1 MKKFVYHVFLVFSLL
16 GVLFIPFSFRCLQ
29 FQDEITKFLFED
41 VILFITSVFDFI
53 RISNPEVTSDST
65 TFYLLMVVLFFIA
78 IILLALL
85 SRLDLWK
92 KHEAT
97 IVKGIQLVLTFYLS
111 VIMLKY
117 GFDKIFKA
125 QFYLPEPNTLF
136 TPLGMLDKD
145 IAYWST
151 MGASRTYSIFMGFA
165 EVIPAILLFFT
176 RTRILGLFILWG
188 VLTNVVFVNFG
199 FDISVKLYSSFL
211 WLICFLL
218 LVPSLRSM
226 ISFFV
231 LNKSTTLTSFS
242 GKSFIESRTK
252 RIVLKGA
259 LLFLFLIESLSPYV
273 ISGQYNDDETPRNPL
288 HGAYKVVDVEMKE
301 GEEDKFEM
309 DLSRLFVHRNNYL
322 ILQYD
327 DDRMEDF
334 HLEMDSSKEQFILT
348 NYEGE
353 KMVLPYK
360 YSETTKTLV
369 LEFSDLGMMVYA
381 ESIPWRELPLLQP
394 LFHWTVDEIK

>member
-41 VILFITSVFDFI
+41 VILFIASVFDFI